1 MGMRKNRLYGSRRT
15 DLALL
20 TLSVLLAVV
29 AVTGGGVMPA
39 EGKQPKVHFWLTVL
53 HNNDG
58 ESQLVNAGSGL
69 EDFGGAARFATLVR
83 NLKFTSTHAPRSE
96 ALHEGGKR
104 GVVMVSSGDNYLAGP
119 EFNASLEKGVPFYD
133 TILMDSVGYD
143 AVAIGNHEFDFGPDV
158 LADFIGGFVSDVP
171 FLSANMDVSGEP
183 GLAALANAG
192 RIAASTV
199 VEVRG
204 ERIGI
209 IGATTP
215 ALPFISSPRNVV
227 VDADVVGAIQA
238 EVDQL
243 EAFGV
248 NKIIL
253 ISHLQSITED
263 LDLIPQLSG
272 VDITVA
278 GGGDE
283 LLANPET
290 VLVPGDESAVF
301 DCGQPRCY
309 PLVAQDF
316 DGNNVLVVTTSGAYR
331 YVGRLVAGFDKEG
344 RVIAFDQENSGP
356 VRVSGVAP
364 DAVTPNPSIEAQVT
378 APVEAAVAALAANI
392 IASSEVALDGIRGNV
407 RSKETNE
414 GNLLTDAHFFVATQ
428 RAASFGVPV
437 PDVGLQN
444 GGGIRNDSLIG
455 PGDISELDTFDIAP
469 FSNFVV
475 LIPNIPREQF
485 KEILENAVSRVE
497 FGDGRF
503 AQISGF
509 SFTWD
514 ATGTGQVLDADGNV
528 TTPGTRVQEVALDD
542 STVIVTGGAV
552 VAGPALN
559 IATIDFLAKGG
570 DQYPYRGAAFTA
582 LGITYQQ
589 ALEEYIESPAG
600 LNGLI
605 TAADYPEGGE
615 GRITRLN

>member
-1 MGMRKNRLYGSRRT
+1 MRMNRLSGSRRT
-15 DLALL
+15 GLGLF

-29 AVTGGGVMPA
+29 AVTTSAVITA
-39 EGKQPKVHFWLTVL
+39 EGTQPKVHFWLTVL

-58 ESQLVNAGSGL
+58 ESRLINAGSGL
-69 EDFGGAARFATLVR
+69 EDFGGAARFFTLVR
-83 NLKFTSTHAPRSE
+83 NLKFAAEHAPRSD
-96 ALHEGGKR
+96 ALGEGGKR
-104 GVVMVSSGDNYLAGP
+104 GMVMVSSGDNYLAGP
-119 EFNASLEKGVPFYD
+119 EFNASLDKGVPFYD
-133 TILMDSVGYD
+133 TILMDLVGYD
-143 AVAIGNHEFDFGPDV
+143 AIAIGNHEFDFGPDV
-158 LADFIGGFVSDVP
+158 LADFISGFLSDVP
-171 FLSANMDVSGEP
+171 FLSANLDVSGEP
-183 GLAALANAG
+183 RLQDLANAG

-215 ALPFISSPRNVV
+215 SLSFISSPRNVV
-227 VDADVVGAIQA
+227 ADADVVGAIQA

-253 ISHLQSITED
+253 ISHLQSIDED
-263 LDLIPQLSG
+263 LALIPQLSG

-290 VLVPGDESAVF
+290 LLIPGDESAVF

-309 PLVAQDF
+309 PLLVQDA
-316 DGNNVLVVTTSGAYR
+316 DEHNVLVVTTSGAYR
-331 YVGRLVAGFDKEG
+331 YVGRLVAGFDKDG
-344 RVIAFDQENSGP
+344 RVIAFDQESSGP

-364 DAVTPNPSIEAQVT
+364 DAVTPDPEVEAQVV
-378 APVEAAVAALAANI
+378 APVAQAVAALDANI
-392 IASSEVALDGIRGNV
+392 IGTSEVALDGIRGHV
-407 RSKETNE
+407 RTAETNE
-414 GNLLTDAHFFVATQ
+414 GNLLIDAQFFVATQ
-428 RAASFGVPV
+428 RAGSFGVPP

-444 GGGIRNDSLIG
+444 GGGIRNDSIIG
-455 PGDISELDTFDIAP
+455 PGDISELDTFSIAP

-475 LIPNIPREQF
+475 LVPGIPREQF
-485 KEILENAVSRVE
+485 KEILENAVSRVQ
-497 FGDGRF
+497 FVDGRF

-514 ATGTGQVLDADGNV
+514 ATGTAQVLDSSGNV
-528 TTPGTRVQEVALDD
+528 VTPGTRVVEVALDD
-542 STVIVTGGAV
+542 GTPIVVGGV
-552 VAGPALN
+552 VQAGPALN
-559 IATIDFLAKGG
+559 IATIDFLANGG
-570 DQYPYRGAAFTA
+570 DQYPYRGAAFTR

-589 ALEEYIESPAG
+589 ALEEYIKSPAG